1 VTNVF
6 SAQGFDGHNL
16 GVSQPVSGSVT
27 GSPISASSEASQT
40 VGPFGAGL
48 VYITTEIHA
57 VHIKFSR
64 LATDAATISDLKIG
78 GRVNGETYSYQFAVD
93 SGDYLHVIEESGG
106 GNTGKVY
113 VEQAKTSL

>member
-1 VTNVF
+1 MTNVF

-57 VHIKFSR
+57 VHIRFSR
-64 LATDAATISDLKIG
+64 LATNEASVNDLKIG
-78 GRVNGETYSYQFAVD
+78 GNAAGETYFYQFAVD
-93 SGDYLHVIEESGG
+93 SGDYLHVIQESGG
-106 GNTGKVY
+106 GGTGKVY

>member
-1 VTNVF
+1 MTNVF

-27 GSPISASSEASQT
+27 GSPISTNSSNSQT

-64 LATDAATISDLKIG
+64 LASDAATTSDLKIG
-78 GRVNGETYSYQFAVD
+78 GSVNGETYSYQFAVD
-93 SGDYLHVIEESGG
+93 SGDYLHVVQDSGG
-106 GNTGKVY
+106 GGNGKVY